1 MKSLLWWSRR
11 WTTKALCVTG
21 ALYVTEALRLPAVFA
36 QSTPA
41 GIDWPILDT
50 YCSDC
55 HNLDDQAGGVA
66 FDLLPRDT
74 LTPDAATW
82 ELAIRKVR
90 TGMMPPAGK
99 PRPEAAVLDGFAAQ
113 LETRLDTEHAR
124 RSALARTG
132 MGRLNRAEYRNAI
145 RDVLAFDASAIV
157 ATLPPDVSAHGFDN
171 MADTLSVSPTLI
183 DAWTGAAMRIAR
195 EAVGDS
201 TLIPTQIRYPASG
214 GAQTQHV
221 DGLPLGT
228 RGGMLA
234 THNFPL
240 DAQYEIRITTPG
252 AGGVFNN
259 QAFCAGGPEVVVTLD
274 GEPLQVENP
283 QQFQLAIAAG
293 PHTIGAALLDTRRC
307 EGANEFYDVYN
318 VAGTITG
325 IEVHGPFEAQGA
337 GDTPSRRAIF
347 SCYPAREEEEA
358 GCARELLTK
367 LATRAWRHPV
377 ANDAPELDTLL
388 DFYAKGRALGNFE
401 TGVQYALAR
410 LLIDP
415 RFLYQAEQQ
424 PAGIAPGTAYALSD
438 IELASRLS
446 FFLWSSVPDAE
457 LLAVAADNRLHEDA
471 ELEAQVRRMLRDPK
485 ARALVDNFAAQW
497 LKLRELDAALPQDP
511 AFNAKLRSAFRS
523 ETELL
528 FTDVIAQDV
537 GVLTLFD
544 ADYTWLNEE
553 LARHYGIGGVRG
565 DYMRRVPLPVDSPR
579 RGILGHGSILTA
591 TSVANRTSPVIRGA
605 WIVEQVL
612 GAPVP
617 TPPPG
622 VETDLT
628 EEIAPDGTVF
638 ATLRER
644 LEAHRANPT
653 CASCHQI
660 MDPIGLA
667 LENFDLIGR
676 WRDAEDGHPLNTRTT
691 LVDGTPIDGPLTL
704 RSALL
709 GRGESVVTSM
719 TEKLLMYA
727 LGRGIEPE
735 DMPAIRS
742 IVRDA
747 EANDYRFSAL
757 VLGIVRSAPF
767 RMNIAEGPEQVAESS
782 VQAAQGSGQVALSNN
797 PDTGNS
803 EVVR

>member
-1 MKSLLWWSRR
+1 MKGLPWWSCF
-11 WTTKALCVTG
+11 WISG
-21 ALYVTEALRLPAVFA
+21 VFA
-36 QSTPA
+36 QPVQPASTPPPS
-41 GIDWPILDT
+41 IDWPVLDT
-50 YCSDC
+50 YCGDC

-66 FDLLPRDT
+66 FDLLPRDA
-74 LTPDAATW
+74 LTADAATW

-99 PRPEAAVLDGFAAQ
+99 PRPDAAVLDGFAAQ
-113 LETRLDTEHAR
+113 LEGHLDAEHAAR
-124 RSALARTG
+124 AALARTG
-132 MGRLNRAEYRNAI
+132 MGRLNRAEYGNAI

-157 ATLPPDVSAHGFDN
+157 ATLPADVSAHGFDN
-171 MADTLSVSPTLI
+171 MADALSVSPTLI
-183 DAWTGAAMRIAR
+183 DAWAGAAMRIAR
-195 EAVGDS
+195 EAVGDR
-201 TLIPTQIRYPASG
+201 TLIPTQVKYPASG

-240 DAQYEIRITTPG
+240 DAQYEIRVTTPA

-259 QAFCAGGPEVVVTLD
+259 QAFCSGGPAVVVTLD
-274 GEPLQVENP
+274 GEPLDVDTP
-283 QQFQLAIAAG
+283 QQFQLAIPAG

-307 EGANEFYDVYN
+307 EGVNEFYDVYN
-318 VAGTITG
+318 VAGSITG

-347 SCYPAREEEEA
+347 SCYPARADEEES
-358 GCARELLTK
+358 CARELLTQ

-377 ANDAPELDTLL
+377 AGDAPELDTLL
-388 DFYAKGRALGNFE
+388 DFYAKGRALGDFE

-424 PAGIAPGTAYALSD
+424 PAGLAPGTSYALSD
-438 IELASRLS
+438 LELASRLS

-457 LLAVAADNRLHEDA
+457 LLAVAADNRLHDDA

-511 AFNAKLRSAFRS
+511 AFNAKLRRAFRS
-523 ETELL
+523 ETEML
-528 FTDVIAQDV
+528 FTDVIAQDL

-553 LARHYGIGGVRG
+553 LARHYGIIGVRG
-565 DYMRRVPLPVDSPR
+565 DYMRRVPLPSDSPR
-579 RGILGHGSILTA
+579 RGLLGHGSVLTA

-605 WIVEQVL
+605 WIVEHVL

-628 EEIAPDGTVF
+628 EESAPDGRAF

-667 LENFDLIGR
+667 LENFDLVGR
-676 WRDAEDGHPLNTRTT
+676 WRDAEDGHPLNTQTT
-691 LVDGTPIDGPLTL
+691 LVDGTPIDGPVTL

-735 DMPAIRS
+735 DMPSIRS
-742 IVRDA
+742 IVR
-747 EANDYRFSAL
+747 EAADSDYRFSEL

-767 RMNIAEGPEQVAESS
+767 RMNVVDNTEQVALLHS
-782 VQAAQGSGQVALSNN
+782 
-797 PDTGNS
+797 PDSGNS
-803 EVVR
+803 KVAP